1 LDVILK
7 GQLCARKK
15 ADGDLGFA
23 DCGKA
28 AGDRFRKIRR
38 YQFITD
44 LSRPRGDE
52 MKTVIAHG
60 RELLSATPLIT
71 NQA

>member
-7 GQLCARKK
+7 GQLCTGKE

-28 AGDRFRKIRR
+28 AGDRFRKIGR
-38 YQFITD
+38 YQFISD
-44 LSRPRGDE
+44 PSRPRGNE
-52 MKTVIAHG
+52 MKTVIAH
-60 RELLSATPLIT
+60 RTALLY
-71 NQA
+71 